1 MSSEEI
7 KLLKEELYSSMKQ
20 FEQKVFDSINIKSAQ
35 LTDNY
40 DKFNEKLESIL
51 SNNRNIIE
59 SIVSEK
65 LNVEKLG
72 MLESFKNKA
81 DGMLIA
87 HEIRINNNN
96 KDINYM
102 KEKYDRAIEDNLII
116 PGLIGPKCQFQNVKE
131 YINSNNS
138 DIARLKYEK
147 DQIKLETKDYK
158 SRVDNLFKQTISL
171 VDNSVDRSKEFTNT
185 RITEIEKYIDKKLD
199 EYNVRADGL
208 KITISLTKDEIVA
221 QVNDLKLE
229 TEKIKNF
236 LEKTKVLEQSINK
249 INDDIMKVNYE
260 INKLYDKNISFDKK
274 LFDFKNE
281 VSKIKVM
288 SEIKNKTRNL
298 QNTMRIREPM
308 ELNSFDNIT
317 KEMNIYNSY
326 KDPKIFSEK
335 KEIKSTIKKN
345 KSKSNIKAKKIDLNI
360 NKENQNQED
369 IKIQHKT
376 KTKSKTIKEKDKKI
390 KLNILINK
398 HLQNKMKKNGYNIDE
413 DKSETIFSEESLINN
428 NKETNNI
435 LNLNELTKTMTDNRT
450 NLKNEDIIHI
460 NQNFKEGLNKV
471 GFSIE
476 SNNNINFS
484 PKKSNLIEKRVSEI
498 KFDLKTRTLK
508 KKIYHITS
516 ESTFFPNIIPNIRT
530 NNIIDHNQNIMVSNS
545 QNENITNNNNNE
557 NNENNSIT
565 IESNENN
572 NIDSINSKLKEG
584 KENQDKDNKKIKS
597 NIKQK
602 SIINNKKNLEQKE
615 HIKSI
620 SMSIKNLKEINHKI
634 DPLSSYR
641 SIQKLEINSEP
652 FLNNNKDKSEQS
664 PRHFEENKYFISD
677 NKKIIKKLNLSHI
690 QDKKI
695 NTKIN
700 SNIFDTVNNFYLNPN
715 QKYHSP
721 NDFPKTKGINYVGLS
736 NDYGKNS
743 SDEED
748 INYDANK
755 EPNLKL
761 ESIGI
766 PLSNHSYKTR
776 RKKVNLQGIST
787 EPPLKISA
795 AFGRT
800 MYTFIDK
807 NNTKKMYSIK
817 TIKKKPENEKLD
829 IYLGS
834 NNFDK

>member
-65 LNVEKLG
+65 LNAEKLG

-102 KEKYDRAIEDNLII
+102 KEKYDRAIEDNLIV

-185 RITEIEKYIDKKLD
+185 RITEIKKYIDKKLD

-236 LEKTKVLEQSINK
+236 LEKTKILEQSINK

-308 ELNSFDNIT
+308 ELNSFENIM

-326 KDPKIFSEK
+326 KDPKIFPEK
-335 KEIKSTIKKN
+335 KEIKNTIKKN
-345 KSKSNIKAKKIDLNI
+345 K
-360 NKENQNQED
+360 
-369 IKIQHKT
+369 
-376 KTKSKTIKEKDKKI
+376 
-390 KLNILINK
+390 
-398 HLQNKMKKNGYNIDE
+398 
-413 DKSETIFSEESLINN
+413 
-428 NKETNNI
+428 
-435 LNLNELTKTMTDNRT
+435 
-450 NLKNEDIIHI
+450 
-460 NQNFKEGLNKV
+460 
-471 GFSIE
+471 
-476 SNNNINFS
+476 
-484 PKKSNLIEKRVSEI
+484 
-498 KFDLKTRTLK
+498 
-508 KKIYHITS
+508 
-516 ESTFFPNIIPNIRT
+516 
-530 NNIIDHNQNIMVSNS
+530 
-545 QNENITNNNNNE
+545 
-557 NNENNSIT
+557 
-565 IESNENN
+565 
-572 NIDSINSKLKEG
+572 
-584 KENQDKDNKKIKS
+584 
-597 NIKQK
+597 
-602 SIINNKKNLEQKE
+602 
-615 HIKSI
+615 
-620 SMSIKNLKEINHKI
+620 
-634 DPLSSYR
+634 
-641 SIQKLEINSEP
+641 
-652 FLNNNKDKSEQS
+652 
-664 PRHFEENKYFISD
+664 
-677 NKKIIKKLNLSHI
+677 
-690 QDKKI
+690 
-695 NTKIN
+695 
-700 SNIFDTVNNFYLNPN
+700 
-715 QKYHSP
+715 
-721 NDFPKTKGINYVGLS
+721 
-736 NDYGKNS
+736 
-743 SDEED
+743 
-748 INYDANK
+748 
-755 EPNLKL
+755 
-761 ESIGI
+761 
-766 PLSNHSYKTR
+766 
-776 RKKVNLQGIST
+776 
-787 EPPLKISA
+787 
-795 AFGRT
+795 
-800 MYTFIDK
+800 
-807 NNTKKMYSIK
+807 
-817 TIKKKPENEKLD
+817 
-829 IYLGS
+829 
-834 NNFDK
+834 